1 MFFSLFN
8 LIMFLLDTLEALN
21 LMVLHIIWLPGDF
34 WYILHKAHHCLWA
47 SWVKLF
53 VVCTFDWLELVHS
66 LLSCLLDWV
75 LRNFRFDII
84 SIISNKSHSIFELN
98 VHCLVIDGSPFA
110 LDNLGVTLLA
120 VFAKNS
126 FGLIVVHDIYAINIE
141 ITELEIVTATDQL
154 NFIWGHVG
162 AELVSVEQVD
172 AFWLFLH
179 FEVPNTEGFLSEAV
193 HRLISLR
200 HSQ

>member
-1 MFFSLFN
+1 M
-8 LIMFLLDTLEALN
+8 
-21 LMVLHIIWLPGDF
+21 
-34 WYILHKAHHCLWA
+34 
-47 SWVKLF
+47 
-53 VVCTFDWLELVHS
+53 
-66 LLSCLLDWV
+66 
-75 LRNFRFDII
+75 
-84 SIISNKSHSIFELN
+84 
-98 VHCLVIDGSPFA
+98 VIDGSPFA

-172 AFWLFLH
+172 AF
-179 FEVPNTEGFLSEAV
+179 
-193 HRLISLR
+193 
-200 HSQ
+200 